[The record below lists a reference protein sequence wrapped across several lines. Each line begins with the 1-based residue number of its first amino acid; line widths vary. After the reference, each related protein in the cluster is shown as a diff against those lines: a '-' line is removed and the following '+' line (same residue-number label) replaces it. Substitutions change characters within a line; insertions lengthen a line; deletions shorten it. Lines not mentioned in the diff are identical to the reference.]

1 MNEKVLRKTIINAIG
16 GITISDILDFSVG
29 NSFSSSFKMNSLRSR
44 RELLFDVQNNADEL
58 KASYDIHTFSS
69 AHDTNYF
76 ISVLEASVES
86 GQFINLIK
94 FYSLK
99 NNISTFED
107 MVSTSIVCTSKLVPS
122 VHPSPSSPFP
132 TTINSNSILYNA
144 SSIPSMYTS
153 DIPTNSP
160 SVHSSNSPISNSLS
174 PSTGI
179 STSFNNS
186 SMPTIV
192 PSIAPSKAPHVR
204 PSYKPS
210 TALSIAPSVRPGDPT
225 LTPTG
230 EMMIVLVNRL
240 IVIL

>member
-1 MNEKVLRKTIINAIG
+1 MNEMVLRKTIINAIG
-16 GITISDILDFSVG
+16 GVTISDILDFSVG

-58 KASYDIHTFSS
+58 KVSYDIHTFSS
-69 AHDTNYF
+69 SHDTNYF

-94 FYSLK
+94 FYSPE
-99 NNISTFED
+99 NNVSTFED

-132 TTINSNSILYNA
+132 TTININSILYNA
-144 SSIPSMYTS
+144 SSFPSMYTS

-160 SVHSSNSPISNSLS
+160 LIHSSSSPISNT
-174 PSTGI
+174 STGI
-179 STSFNNS
+179 PTSFNNS
-186 SMPTIV
+186 SLPTIV
-192 PSIAPSKAPHVR
+192 PSIVPSKAPHVR

-240 IVIL
+240 IIIL

>member
-1 MNEKVLRKTIINAIG
+1 MNEKVLRKTIINAIDDV
-16 GITISDILDFSVG
+16 TISDILDFSVG

-58 KASYDIHTFSS
+58 KVSYDIHTFSS

-94 FYSLK
+94 FYSLEK
-99 NNISTFED
+99 NVSTFED

-122 VHPSPSSPFP
+122 VDPSPSSPFP

-153 DIPTNSP
+153 NIPTNSP
-160 SVHSSNSPISNSLS
+160 LIHSSNSPISNT
-174 PSTGI
+174 STGI
-179 STSFNNS
+179 PRSFNNS
-186 SMPTIV
+186 SLPTIV
-192 PSIAPSKAPHVR
+192 PSIVPSNAPHVR